1 MINNVREQ
9 QFETSGQLIA
19 NVKKIIKNIDKN
31 ITLTRVYLRGEQ
43 AENSLKNRPIAAS
56 PLDKQQNFSVVRHAH
71 KLKYTGHKNVYT
83 SPKTCAKNG
92 TQHDG
97 LDSYYIM

>member
-31 ITLTRVYLRGEQ
+31 ITVTRVYITGEQ

-56 PLDKQQNFSVVRHAH
+56 PLDKQQNFSVVIDMLISSNTLVIKTSIHHRR
-71 KLKYTGHKNVYT
+71 LVPRMERSTTGSTPN
-83 SPKTCAKNG
+83 
-92 TQHDG
+92 
-97 LDSYYIM
+97 I